1 MIRILSIVFI
11 VCIIAETAFAGPTA
25 TGNFGFENDTVDWG
39 LAVYGSCRVTMVVEK
54 RNPHSGSKCVVFTC
68 KSLVTPNVYGR
79 LMQNVPV
86 TPNTEYVL
94 SAWVRAI
101 DNAGMKGETHFTD
114 WNTYMLPIPGG
125 TYGWKKVTTK
135 FKTRADQAGLQLGFN
150 IADKCTEMALDDI
163 AIYPVNQALAADGID
178 GYFFATPRVIGNH
191 APGGLTVSIDA
202 KRAAKVEV
210 LISQGKQPLFSKRV
224 SLKKGSN
231 SFAWA
236 WSSGKVPFGQLDCS
250 IQVLDS
256 DGKLLASGSQK
267 IEKVDTPL
275 VAEVD
280 KSLARLKEFNEL
292 YKQCTDKKIR
302 MDYPTAAKT
311 MLDQFIP
318 FAYEDIQKGHDWRAK
333 GAAKD
338 FAMVID
344 NSIVY
349 MKAFLANPSLAPDV
363 WRYQTSKVN
372 IDGLSLIGS
381 KKDESGKMERG
392 PLFFCGYGHFGAVRA
407 DMPLWP
413 GYGVNIIQTAEIGPS
428 VVFPKEDKIDLKL
441 VKTIQKAFDNAAK
454 NNVKVDF
461 LLSPHYFPDWAME
474 KWPDLAKGGGG
485 FLGFNVDAPEAKQV
499 VEKYLRLIVP
509 MFKDKPALL
518 SFCLT
523 NEPVFN
529 NTINTPNVRPMFS
542 AYLKKVHGDIQT
554 LNKAYGGTSY
564 KSFDDVPVGD
574 SWDDPNSYDYC
585 VFNNERFAGWHKW
598 MADIIH
604 EMAPNI
610 PVHAKIMSTELN
622 RDFSWAGT
630 DHELFG
636 QYLDMN
642 GNDCITMWAPP
653 KGYSVNWQTQN
664 TSYDMQRSF
673 ANKPIF
679 NSENHLV
686 PDTSNYYLVP
696 EHFRYALWQGAI
708 HGQGATTIWVWE
720 RSLNPSDAL
729 YGSVKDRP
737 GCALAVGTTCMD
749 LNRYADEVTALQN
762 AKSPV
767 AILYSTASV
776 MRNQAHIDSIWSV
789 YTALNF
795 CGVRVDFISEKELVA
810 GKGNQYR
817 MIVLPE
823 ATHVP
828 QPVFDAIKGL
838 PESVKL
844 IMVNDCLVKN
854 PYNIPF
860 PANELDAIKSIA
872 LRVSRGD
879 SQKDMWPMFMDE
891 LSKAG
896 RSPSVSVVDASTGKP
911 VWGIEWVS
919 VKVGGRTV
927 INIVNVSDKPVDVKI
942 QRFGMDVPAKDLLSL
957 GASEPVKTIRPMF
970 PVLAE
975 LVR

>member
-1 MIRILSIVFI
+1 MIRLLSIAFI
-11 VCIIAETAFAGPTA
+11 VCITACTAFGAASP
-25 TGNFGFENDTVDWG
+25 TGNFGFENDTIDWG
-39 LAVYGSCRVTMVVEK
+39 LSVHGNCRLTMTVEK
-54 RNPHSGSKCVVFTC
+54 KNPYSGSKSVVFTC
-68 KSLVTPNVYGR
+68 KSPVTPHVYGR
-79 LMQNVPV
+79 LMQNVSV

-114 WNTYMLPIPGG
+114 WNTYLLPIPGG
-125 TYGWKKVTTK
+125 TYGWRKVTTT
-135 FKTRADQAGLQLGFN
+135 FKTRADQNLLALGFN

-163 AIYPVNQALAADGID
+163 ALYPASQALKADGID
-178 GYFFATPRVIGNH
+178 GYFFATPRVIGND
-191 APGGLTVSIDA
+191 APGGLSMSIDA
-202 KRAAKVEV
+202 ERAAKAEV
-210 LISQGKQPLFSKRV
+210 SIAQGDQKLLSKRV
-224 SLKKGSN
+224 NLKSGPN
-231 SFAWA
+231 TFAWP
-236 WSSGKVPFGQLDCS
+236 WSSGKVPFGQINCS
-250 IQVLDS
+250 IRILDS
-256 DGKLLASGSQK
+256 DGKLLVSGSQK
-267 IEKVDTPL
+267 IEKIDSPL
-275 VAEVD
+275 VVEVD
-280 KSLARLKEFNEL
+280 KSLIRFKEFNDL
-292 YKQCTDKKIR
+292 YKQCADKKIR
-302 MDYPTAAKT
+302 MDYPTAVKT
-311 MLDQFIP
+311 TLDQFIP

-338 FAMVID
+338 FAIVID
-344 NSIVY
+344 DAISY
-349 MKAFLANPSLAPDV
+349 MKDCIADPSLAPKV
-363 WRYQTSKVN
+363 PRYQTSEVN
-372 IDGLSLIGS
+372 IDGLSLIGD
-381 KKDESGKMERG
+381 KKDNEGRSDRG
-392 PLFFCGYGHFGAVRA
+392 PLFFCGHGHFGAVRT

-428 VVFPKEDKIDLKL
+428 VVFPKEDKVDLKQ
-441 VKTIQKAFDNAAK
+441 VKIILKAFDNAAK

-474 KWPDLAKGGGG
+474 KWPDLAKGSGG

-523 NEPVFN
+523 NEPLFN
-529 NTINTPNVRPMFS
+529 NTVNTPNVRPMFS
-542 AYLKKVHGDIQT
+542 AYLKKVHGDIET
-554 LNKAYGGTSY
+554 LNRAYGGTNY
-564 KSFDDVPVGD
+564 KSFDDVPVGG

-610 PVHAKIMSTELN
+610 PIHAKIMSTQLN
-622 RDFSWAGT
+622 RDFAWMGT

-636 QYLDMN
+636 QLLDMN
-642 GNDCITMWAPP
+642 GNDCYCMGAPP
-653 KGYSVNWQTQN
+653 KGYSVSWQMQN
-664 TSYDMQRSF
+664 SSYDMQRSF
-673 ANKPIF
+673 VNKPIF

-686 PDTSNYYLVP
+686 PDTANYYLAP
-696 EHFRYALWQGAI
+696 EHYRYALWQGAI

-729 YGSVKDRP
+729 YGSIKDRP

-749 LNRYADEVTALQN
+749 LNRFADEVTALQN

-795 CGVRVDFISEKELVA
+795 CGVRVDFISEKQLVA
-810 GKGNQYR
+810 GKGKQYK

-823 ATHVP
+823 STHVP

-838 PESVKL
+838 LESVKL
-844 IMVNDCLVKN
+844 IIVNDCLVKN

-860 PANELDAIKSIA
+860 PTNELDAIKSRA

-896 RSPSVSVVDASTGKP
+896 GLPGVSVVDASTGKP

-919 VKVGGRTV
+919 AKVGGRTV
-927 INIVNVSDKPVDVKI
+927 INIVNVSDKPVDVKV
-942 QRFGMDVPAKDLLSL
+942 QRFGIDAPAKDLLSL

-975 LVR
+975 IVR